1 MQRTLVLVKPDGVQ
15 RGLIGEVISRL
26 ENRGLKLVG
35 LKLLQ
40 MSDDLARSH
49 YGAHVDKPFF
59 QGLVGFITSAPLVAM
74 VVEGKDA
81 VDTVRKTMGETD
93 PAKAGP
99 GTIRGDLAQ
108 DIGRNIVHG
117 SDSPDAAAK
126 EIALFFEPSQVVDYD
141 RSTDPWLIES

>member
-26 ENRGLKLVG
+26 ENRGLKIVG

-81 VDTVRKTMGETD
+81 VDTVRRTMGETD

-108 DIGRNIVHG
+108 D
-117 SDSPDAAAK
+117 SPDAAAK
-126 EIALFFEPSQVVDYD
+126 EIALFFNPSEVVDYD
-141 RSTDPWLIES
+141 RSADPWLIES

>member
-15 RGLIGEVISRL
+15 RGLIGEVISRF
-26 ENRGLKLVG
+26 ESRGLKIVG
-35 LKLLQ
+35 LKLLHLSQ
-40 MSDDLARSH
+40 ELAHTH

-93 PAKAGP
+93 PAKAAP

-117 SDSPDAAAK
+117 SDSPEAAAQ
-126 EIALFFEPSQVVDYD
+126 EIALFFESSEVVDYD
-141 RSTDPWLIES
+141 RSIDPWIIE

>member
-26 ENRGLKLVG
+26 ENRGLKIVG

-40 MSDDLARSH
+40 LSHDSAHSH

-59 QGLVGFITSAPLVAM
+59 QGLVSFITSAPLVAM

-81 VDTVRKTMGETD
+81 VDTARRTMGETD
-93 PAKAGP
+93 PAKASP

-117 SDSPDAAAK
+117 SDSPDAAAN
-126 EIALFFEPSQVVDYD
+126 EIALFFKPSEVVDYD
-141 RSTDPWLIES
+141 RSIDPWIIES

>member
-26 ENRGLKLVG
+26 ENRGLKIAG

-40 MSDDLARSH
+40 LSDDAARSH

-59 QGLVGFITSAPLVAM
+59 QGLVSFITSAPLAAM

-93 PAKAGP
+93 PAKAAP

-117 SDSPDAAAK
+117 SDSPEAAAT
-126 EIALFFEPSQVVDYD
+126 EIALFFDPAEVVDYD
-141 RSTDPWLIES
+141 RNIDSWIIE

>member
-26 ENRGLKLVG
+26 ENRGLKIVG
-35 LKLLQ
+35 LKLLHLSQ
-40 MSDDLARSH
+40 ELAHTH

-59 QGLVGFITSAPLVAM
+59 QGLVGFITSAPLAAM

-93 PAKAGP
+93 PAKAAP

-117 SDSPDAAAK
+117 SDSPEAAAT
-126 EIALFFEPSQVVDYD
+126 EIALFFDPSEIVDYD
-141 RSTDPWLIES
+141 RSIDPWIIE